1 MIFNKLSSQNRMTF
15 QNNSIKFEAITEK
28 LPGGSDSI
36 NGTVCYRVI
45 LFIASKNAI
54 FLPQNINVGLQNYV
68 SNDVLIQRSY
78 GLLGN
83 SSLNYNSSNQLVL
96 EIPQMSQSFTK
107 IFEFCGKIDPDKCG
121 QNFTHNVL
129 INNIKVGDST
139 YNIGNTIQS
148 EYSTAKY
155 RKPAVSLTIEGQE
168 GNRINQCGPQT
179 FRVKYNV
186 ELCNTCVPLKKVMLK
201 VSTNGVAMSNICTGN
216 TNSSIF
222 NTFYLN
228 NVTNCANATLS
239 LNPGSEGAFDFNIAA
254 GSQLPVDIE
263 AKMMYKNG
271 CNANLNCNESIDSS
285 QNALFASVQLT
296 PGLLSK
302 PNLEIEKRV
311 LESCKRYKS
320 NCDYEY
326 EIKVVKNG
334 IGKIEL
340 HDFVDKLPANIKIK
354 ALIPMLPSEFRI
366 EKVFLNNN
374 VVTNLNNIADNAYLS
389 SRNLVVKFQS
399 GFDTFGYCSS
409 NNTISF
415 RIRYT
420 IPNATFIDTIENV
433 ASQEYSYYTYDD
445 NCAETINRTTK
456 FSNKVSYI
464 IPDSSGYYAVNSW
477 IDSNVKFWCGEMY
490 YNIEI
495 SNLSD
500 GILKIDTVL
509 ATIPNE
515 FILMPTTII
524 SAGVGLRAVGDKI
537 MLVNSNAISNKIVNN
552 GVCGEANTARFRF
565 KLTVRNCANSGTY
578 TIPLK
583 VVPSFPSNRNLK
595 PKECGIVDSAFP
607 IVSGTQSYSL
617 TKLVKLGNDTS
628 LVFTKSDTS
637 VSIPSSFN
645 GNNFSTPVRYKIQL
659 INTSNRMIKHLFIH
673 DELPPFITNP
683 RNLKIIKY
691 NSFCN
696 PASSNCKKS
705 SMQQIVLSPSKYK
718 LYTTPTPNAV
728 DYVSPMNNPT
738 SSSWKTDFTTPSI
751 SMPLSSLSVN
761 TKNFRVDIDTVNLY
775 SGDVIEVYFD
785 ATIDTSTCITR
796 FENKLYAGV
805 ALPQNANQIYRVRP
819 LLTAQANVNVTHND
833 LPECYMKCIS
843 AKADPILKS
852 NNVLET
858 QSNISIS
865 MANNSHLESL
875 EFQIENVKLVN
886 DFENIMDGSYSY
898 RHDFWFDGAIPQ
910 FQNVSSQWNNSTKTI
925 KYITNNGTGF
935 LPFTALPINTPN
947 FKFPIKIP
955 FLSGLANNG
964 NYKWV
969 VTLKITGINKNS
981 NDCMSY
987 CVKYIDVNIPM
998 QRPNVPQPIQQI
1010 EK

>member
-1 MIFNKLSSQNRMTF
+1 MSSQNRMTF
-15 QNNSIKFEAITEK
+15 QNNSIKFEAITER

-45 LFIASKNAI
+45 LFIASKNAN
-54 FLPQNINVGLQNYV
+54 FLPQNINVGLQNNV

-83 SSLNYNSSNQLVL
+83 STLNYNASNQLVL

-121 QNFTHNVL
+121 QSFTHNVL
-129 INNIKVGDST
+129 INNLKVGDST

-148 EYSTAKY
+148 ESSYANF
-155 RKPAVSLTIEGQE
+155 RNPAVSLTIEGQE
-168 GNRINQCGPQT
+168 GNLINQCGPQT
-179 FRVKYNV
+179 FRVKYSV
-186 ELCNTCVPLKKVMLK
+186 ESCNTCVPLKKVMLK
-201 VSTNGVAMSNICTGN
+201 VSSNGVAMSNICSDN
-216 TNSSIF
+216 TNPSTF

-239 LNPGSEGAFDFNIAA
+239 LNPGSERAYDFSLAA
-254 GSQLPVDIE
+254 GSQIPLNIE

-271 CNANLNCNESIDSS
+271 CNANIVCNESIDSS
-285 QNALFASVQLT
+285 QNALYASARLK
-296 PGLLSK
+296 PAELSK
-302 PNLEIEKRV
+302 PYLEIDKRV

-326 EIKVVKNG
+326 EIKIVKKG

-340 HDFVDKLPANIKIK
+340 HDFIDKLPANIKIK
-354 ALIPMLPSEFRI
+354 ALVPSLPSEFRI

-374 VVTNLNNIADNAYLS
+374 VITNLNNIADNAYLS

-399 GFDTFGYCSS
+399 GYDTFGNCSS
-409 NNTISF
+409 SNTISF

-420 IPNATFIDTIENV
+420 IPNATLMDTIENI
-433 ASQEYSYYTYDD
+433 ASQEYSYPTYDD
-445 NCAETINRTTK
+445 NCTETMNRITK
-456 FSNKVSYI
+456 NSNNVSYI

-477 IDSNVKFWCGEMY
+477 IDSNVKFWCGKMY

-509 ATIPNE
+509 STIPNE
-515 FILMPTTII
+515 FILTPATIT
-524 SAGVGLRAVGDKI
+524 SSGVVLRAIGDKI
-537 MLVNSNAISNKIVNN
+537 MLVNGSGISNKIVNS
-552 GVCGEANTARFRF
+552 GVCGNANTARFRF
-565 KLTVRNCANSGTY
+565 ELTVRNCANSGTY
-578 TIPLK
+578 SIPLK
-583 VVPSFPSNRNLK
+583 VVPSFPSHRNLK
-595 PKECGIVDSAFP
+595 PKACSIVDITFP

-628 LVFTKSDTS
+628 LAFTKSDTS

-691 NSFCN
+691 NSYCN
-696 PASSNCKKS
+696 PSSTTCKKN
-705 SMQQIVLSPSKYK
+705 SMQQIVLPPTKYK
-718 LYTTPTPNAV
+718 LYTTPRPNAV

-751 SMPLSSLSVN
+751 PMPLPSLNVD
-761 TKNFRVDIDTVNLY
+761 TKNFRIDIDTVNLY
-775 SGDVIEVYFD
+775 SGDLIEVYFD

-843 AKADPILKS
+843 AKADPILKT
-852 NNVLET
+852 NNILET
-858 QSNISIS
+858 QSTISIS

-875 EFQIENVKLVN
+875 EFQIENVKLIN
-886 DFENIMDGSYSY
+886 DFENVMDGSYSY
-898 RHDFWFDGAIPQ
+898 LHDFWFDGAVSQ

-955 FLSGLANNG
+955 FLNGLANNG

-987 CVKYIDVNIPM
+987 CVKYIDVTIPI
-998 QRPNVPQPIQQI
+998 QRLNAPQPIQQI